1 MVFIGKNLDAKEL
14 AEAFNDCLATPEA
27 LEAQRAALRFGVGDA
42 VECRMG
48 AGPDSWSTG
57 TVAAL
62 MHRDDLLPEG
72 VVAPYLVE
80 LEGGRRV
87 WAPQD
92 HDEVVRSIRRRSG
105 RLRGSGRGADDE
117 PSEDDDEEE
126 HAHGHSA
133 EEDEEPDFRMQCHEG
148 AVPEWSAM

>member
-1 MVFIGKNLDAKEL
+1 MVFIGRNLDAEEL
-14 AEAFNDCLATPEA
+14 AQAFNDSLATPET
-27 LEAQRAALRFGVGDA
+27 LEMKRGRLRFGVGDA

-48 AGPDSWSTG
+48 PAPDSWAAG

-62 MHRDDLLPEG
+62 LHRDDLLPEG

-105 RLRGSGRGADDE
+105 RLKGTGRGADDE
-117 PSEDDDEEE
+117 PSGDEDDEEE
-126 HAHGHSA
+126 DAQ

-148 AVPEWSAM
+148 AVPGWSAM